1 MRPPD
6 HAREPRP
13 AATRRVYS
21 TDGGC
26 VAPAPRLRPVH
37 AGSSGARPPDDGVV
51 RLFRDR
57 SGRGGKTVTV
67 IRGLPER
74 GAVLEARAAELR
86 RLCGAGGAVKDGAV
100 EIQGD
105 HRERLAER
113 LRALGYTVKLA
124 GG

>member
-1 MRPPD
+1 MKPTARP
-6 HAREPRP
+6 
-13 AATRRVYS
+13 T
-21 TDGGC
+21 
-26 VAPAPRLRPVH
+26 APR
-37 AGSSGARPPDDGVV
+37 DGVV

-57 SGRGGKTVTV
+57 GGRNGKTVTV
-67 IRGLPER
+67 IHGLPER
-74 GAVLEARAAELR
+74 GPALESRLSEMKQ
-86 RLCGAGGAVKDGAV
+86 LCGAGGTLKDGVV

>member
-1 MRPPD
+1 VKPSARP
-6 HAREPRP
+6 
-13 AATRRVYS
+13 S
-21 TDGGC
+21 
-26 VAPAPRLRPVH
+26 PAPPR
-37 AGSSGARPPDDGVV
+37 DGVV

-57 SGRGGKTVTV
+57 GGRNGKTVTV

-74 GAVLEARAAELR
+74 GPALEARTAEMK
-86 RLCGAGGAVKDGAV
+86 RLCGAGGTLKDGVV

-105 HRERLAER
+105 HRERLAEH

>member
-1 MRPPD
+1 MKPTARP
-6 HAREPRP
+6 
-13 AATRRVYS
+13 T
-21 TDGGC
+21 
-26 VAPAPRLRPVH
+26 APR
-37 AGSSGARPPDDGVV
+37 DGVV

-57 SGRGGKTVTV
+57 GGRNGKTVTV
-67 IRGLPER
+67 IHGLPER
-74 GAVLEARAAELR
+74 GPALESRFSEMK
-86 RLCGAGGAVKDGAV
+86 RLCGAGGTLKDGVV

>member
-1 MRPPD
+1 MKPSARLAPTPP
-6 HAREPRP
+6 R
-13 AATRRVYS
+13 
-21 TDGGC
+21 
-26 VAPAPRLRPVH
+26 
-37 AGSSGARPPDDGVV
+37 DGVV

-57 SGRGGKTVTV
+57 GGRNGKTVTV

-74 GAVLEARAAELR
+74 GPALEARAAEMK
-86 RLCGAGGAVKDGAV
+86 RLCGAGGTLKDGMV

-105 HRERLAER
+105 HRERLAEH